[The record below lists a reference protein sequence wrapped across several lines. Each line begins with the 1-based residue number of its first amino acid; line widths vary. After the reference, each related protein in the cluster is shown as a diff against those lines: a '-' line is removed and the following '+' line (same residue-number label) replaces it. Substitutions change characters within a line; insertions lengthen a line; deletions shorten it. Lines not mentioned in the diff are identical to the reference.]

1 MSYPPKPFTHI
12 PDTQLYELIEQY
24 PLATILS
31 SSSATARDQV
41 CQVPMLFDR
50 DTASFVG
57 HVIAN
62 NPLVQ
67 QENNTIKLLF
77 NGPNAYL
84 SPNHCNN
91 DILPSWLYASV
102 EVTGTLELIKGHT
115 EQLAAMTQ
123 LTNHFEQGFDTPW
136 RMSKLNDKM
145 ISAMFKQIRFLRIT
159 ASQLIGNFKLSQNK
173 PMRIQ
178 EQVIASLQ
186 ADGNTNMAQLMR
198 DSLHTKIIK
207 HAQ

>member
-12 PDTQLYELIEQY
+12 PEAQLYELIAQY

-31 SSSATARDQV
+31 CSSPAALDQV

-50 DTASFVG
+50 DTDTFIG
-57 HVIAN
+57 HVTAN

-102 EVTGTLELIKGHT
+102 EVTGTLELIKDHS

-136 RMSKLNDKM
+136 QMNKLNDKM
-145 ISAMFKQIRFLRIT
+145 INAMFKQIRFLRIT
-159 ASQLIGNFKLSQNK
+159 ASQHKGNFKLSQNK
-173 PMRIQ
+173 PMRIR
-178 EQVIASLQ
+178 EQVIASLH
-186 ADGNTNMAQLMR
+186 AEGRTSMAQLMLK
-198 DSLHTKIIK
+198 SLTHK
-207 HAQ
+207 

>member
-12 PDTQLYELIEQY
+12 PEAQLYELIAQY

-31 SSSATARDQV
+31 GSSTAALDQV

-50 DTASFVG
+50 DTSTFIG
-57 HVIAN
+57 HVTAN
-62 NPLVQ
+62 NPLIQ

-91 DILPSWLYASV
+91 AILPSWLYASV
-102 EVTGTLELIKGHT
+102 EVTGTLELIKEHS

-136 RMSKLNDKM
+136 QMNKLNDKM
-145 ISAMFKQIRFLRIT
+145 INAMFKQIRFLRIT
-159 ASQLIGNFKLSQNK
+159 ASQHKGNFKLSQNK
-173 PMRIQ
+173 PIRIR
-178 EQVIASLQ
+178 EQVIASLH
-186 ADGNTNMAQLMR
+186 AEGRTSMAQLMLK
-198 DSLHTKIIK
+198 SLTHK
-207 HAQ
+207 

>member
-12 PDTQLYELIEQY
+12 PEAQLYELIAQY

-31 SSSATARDQV
+31 GSSTAALDQV
-41 CQVPMLFDR
+41 CQVPMLFDQ
-50 DTASFVG
+50 DTGTFIG
-57 HVIAN
+57 HVTAN
-62 NPLVQ
+62 NPLIQ

-102 EVTGTLELIKGHT
+102 EVTGTLELIKDHS
-115 EQLAAMTQ
+115 EQVAAMTQ

-136 RMSKLNDKM
+136 QMNKLNDKM
-145 ISAMFKQIRFLRIT
+145 INAMFKQIRFLRIT
-159 ASQLIGNFKLSQNK
+159 ASQHKGNFKLSQNK
-173 PMRIQ
+173 PMRIR
-178 EQVIASLQ
+178 EQVIASLH
-186 ADGNTNMAQLMR
+186 AEGRTSMAQLMLK
-198 DSLHTKIIK
+198 SLTHK
-207 HAQ
+207 